1 MKRARSRRGKA
12 DQSVSSPR
20 RRVEARASEDVSEVQ
35 SKNRQWDDDTGLLT
49 AAQRESRG
57 FAYVQDAGENT
68 SLPMEI
74 PGAMEAGPTAPLP
87 SVKGAVPS
95 NADEEGEEF
104 MSPFGAR
111 SLTRGFSHLRES
123 ISFALPRLRGSE
135 HRVSISRGGSVLLPL
150 STPPHES
157 ASGSSISSSHSLLVS
172 RGNNQHAQQQQQQQQ
187 HHQQQQQQRRRKYHN
202 HRVNGSDQSF
212 LSTRSAIEY
221 LNSTG
226 SLGGVLSS
234 RESRRSSQATGSHH
248 SHSKSTL
255 GPIDLSPILKERKRQ
270 RRRAAPRGG
279 VEANAL
285 TGGTNNSG
293 GGGDFSTRRP
303 PLNGLPIEVP
313 AAMMNPADIEARNS
327 RSLALEA
334 FHHSMAR
341 YSRATNVFLITCL
354 FVFVWGLLAA
364 PLLIQQTGPE
374 DVFVRHYVDSVS
386 ELQFIYEVPYMSLSF
401 HEARRLYLR
410 VLSETLERLE
420 RATSHMRPP
429 DTDVN
434 AQILYYKQMI
444 RAYLALRHRARLY
457 ARSRDRSRLNQFVFN
472 PLRDVWYYGI
482 LRNGFKMTLY
492 ELILEPSF
500 SLFLARV
507 KDIALCLRQD
517 EKLPCPT
524 LAYLEEREKKQ
535 RQWEGVGETQPDIL
549 TDDAVKDSSL
559 FHEEKAVEELRR
571 LNRTLNYVKESCR
584 QSNREYNHLYTI
596 DNTQSMLW

>member
-1 MKRARSRRGKA
+1 MKRARSRRGGKA
-12 DQSVSSPR
+12 DQSVSPPR
-20 RRVEARASEDVSEVQ
+20 RRIEANASEGVAKGQ
-35 SKNRQWDDDTGLLT
+35 SKHRQRDEHTGQLT
-49 AAQRESRG
+49 APQRESRG
-57 FAYVQDAGENT
+57 FAYMRDASENT
-68 SLPMEI
+68 SLFMET
-74 PGAMEAGPTAPLP
+74 PGAIEAGPTVPRP
-87 SVKGAVPS
+87 PVNGAVPR

-104 MSPFGAR
+104 ASLFGAR

-123 ISFALPRLRGSE
+123 ISFALPRLRGSV
-135 HRVSISRGGSVLLPL
+135 HGVSISRGESVLLPL

-157 ASGSSISSSHSLLVS
+157 ASRSSISSSHSLRVS
-172 RGNNQHAQQQQQQQQ
+172 RGNNQHAQKQQQQQQQ
-187 HHQQQQQQRRRKYHN
+187 QQQRRKYHN

-248 SHSKSTL
+248 SLSKSTL
-255 GPIDLSPILKERKRQ
+255 GPIDLSPILKVKKRE

-279 VEANAL
+279 VESNAL
-285 TGGTNNSG
+285 NGGSNNSG
-293 GGGDFSTRRP
+293 GGGDSPTRRP
-303 PLNGLPIEVP
+303 PPNGLPIEVP
-313 AAMMNPADIEARNS
+313 AAMMNPADIEVRNS
-327 RSLALEA
+327 RSLALEV

-354 FVFVWGLLAA
+354 FVVVWGMLAA
-364 PLLIQQTGPE
+364 PLLMGQTGPE
-374 DVFVRHYVDSVS
+374 DAFVRHYVDSVS

-401 HEARRLYLR
+401 NEARRLYLR

-420 RATSHMRPP
+420 RATSHLRPP
-429 DTDVN
+429 DTDVK
-434 AQILYYKQMI
+434 AQILYHKQMI

-492 ELILEPSF
+492 ELMLEPSF
-500 SLFLARV
+500 SLILTRV
-507 KDIALCLRQD
+507 NDITVCLRQD

-535 RQWEGVGETQPDIL
+535 QQWEEVGETPPDIL
-549 TDDAVKDSSL
+549 TDTAVKDSSL
-559 FHEEKAVEELRR
+559 FHEEKVMEELRR